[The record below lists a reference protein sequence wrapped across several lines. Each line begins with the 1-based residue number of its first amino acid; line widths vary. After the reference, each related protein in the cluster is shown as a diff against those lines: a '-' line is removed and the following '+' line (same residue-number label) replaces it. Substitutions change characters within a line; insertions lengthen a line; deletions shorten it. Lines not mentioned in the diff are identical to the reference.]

1 MAPDEQADHQ
11 EPSRRVQSCQVKSS
25 QHNLGLWYSIRMM
38 YEYIVWGFVMGLFG
52 LFFFVFRRFGPFFF
66 PFGPFVL
73 RFSSVLLAFF
83 CLWRISVFL
92 CGVNKN
98 RDR

>member
-1 MAPDEQADHQ
+1 M
-11 EPSRRVQSCQVKSS
+11 SS
-25 QHNLGLWYSIRMM
+25 QIKSAQFRLMVLYPYDVRVHCLGFCYGPFSS
-38 YEYIVWGFVMGLFG
+38 
-52 LFFFVFRRFGPFFF
+52 FFFVFRRFGPFFF